1 MLRWDEIGD
10 SVLTS
15 AFLRELRRN
24 FPEARIDL
32 IVKPAAFG
40 IMECCPYADH
50 VRAVTPQTTMSEEW
64 FSWAEPLCSDLLWT
78 ARYDV
83 YFLPCWDA
91 DLAFAPLAAYLSG
104 ARERI
109 GFSEHVNP
117 LKEYKNRGYDAL
129 LTRAVMAPPYLVHE
143 VQKMTFLL
151 RAVGLRA
158 ESEHLACWVA
168 DVAKAART
176 LLGETVQG
184 GMAHAD

>member
-1 MLRWDEIGD
+1 M
-10 SVLTS
+10 
-15 AFLRELRRN
+15 
-24 FPEARIDL
+24 
-32 IVKPAAFG
+32 
-40 IMECCPYADH
+40 
-50 VRAVTPQTTMSEEW
+50 
-64 FSWAEPLCSDLLWT
+64 
-78 ARYDV
+78 RYDV

-151 RAVGLRA
+151 RAVGLCA